1 MNESAAFYSVLIQ
14 RSSYNI
20 SGTFPLSC
28 KLICTC
34 CGTELPSRRGETYV
48 RAAAGL
54 ATIVL

>member
-28 KLICTC
+28 ALICTC
-34 CGTELPSRRGETYV
+34 FGTELLSRRGNPYV

-54 ATIVL
+54 ARMVL